1 MSTSPLFRIANRFW
15 KTLIGH
21 SIVEE
26 RELLYHELCLMKQ
39 KRKHSLRVLSP
50 VCRQKVNGN
59 PYVFQL
65 LQTFYT

>member
-15 KTLIGH
+15 KTLLDIA
-21 SIVEE
+21 EE
-26 RELLYHELCLMKQ
+26 RDLLYHELCLMKQ

-50 VCRQKVNGN
+50 VCRHKFNGN

-65 LQTFYT
+65 LQSFYT